1 MNNKSI
7 TSIMKKSFQKFAPY
21 ARLALLVGAVAAGA
35 SGLAWRLP
43 SQAKEG
49 TPANGPVR
57 LHVNEQ
63 PIARE
68 GRPVVTS
75 FAPVV
80 KKVTL
85 SVVKVYVTTKAKNIP
100 SADFPQME

>member
-1 MNNKSI
+1 MNNERKVLF
-7 TSIMKKSFQKFAPY
+7 MKKWLSTLAPH
-21 ARLALLVGAVAAGA
+21 ARLALLAGSLAAGA
-35 SGLAWRLP
+35 SGLAWMHP
-43 SQAKEG
+43 NQAKEG

-57 LHVNEQ
+57 LHLNEQ

-80 KKVTL
+80 KRVTP
-85 SVVKVYVTTKAKNIP
+85 SVVKVYVTTKARNIP
-100 SADFPQME
+100 S